1 MCRGLNW
8 TWYCMPVQVNERN
21 KAHEHCSPKPI
32 VLFAVI
38 ECHDVVASQSSSYAR
53 FILKHSALRAK
64 AVDNSTI
71 YSYIAASLLG

>member
-8 TWYCMPVQVNERN
+8 TWYCMPVQ
-21 KAHEHCSPKPI
+21 EHCSPKPI